1 MKIEHG
7 KLYKIKKGISNTS
20 VIFDKEIILIPKGI
34 KIFRGTPFVS
44 GDYITEFFS
53 ISKFERIK
61 GVGIYLD
68 ELVLLWRNK

>member
-7 KLYKIKKGISNTS
+7 KLYKIKKGVSNTS
-20 VIFDKEIILIPKGI
+20 VIFDKKIILIPKGI
-34 KIFRGTPFVS
+34 KIFHGTPFS
-44 GDYITEFFS
+44 FGDYITEFFS

>member
-7 KLYKIKKGISNTS
+7 KLYKIKKRISNTS
-20 VIFDKEIILIPKGI
+20 VIFDKEIILIPKWI
-34 KIFRGTPFVS
+34 KIFHGTLFNS

>member
-7 KLYKIKKGISNTS
+7 KLYKIKRGISNTS

-34 KIFRGTPFVS
+34 RIFRGTPFSS
-44 GDYITEFFS
+44 GDYMTEFFS

-68 ELVLLWRNK
+68 EFIPLWRNK